1 MNTVYVPPE
10 FACLFILPIII
21 FCLMIRQ
28 YYFSLT
34 ACVATYIIFQSLL
47 AASARYLYS

>member
-10 FACLFILPIII
+10 FACLFILPIIT

-34 ACVATYIIFQSLL
+34 TCVATYIILQSFL
-47 AASARYLYS
+47 AGLARHIYS